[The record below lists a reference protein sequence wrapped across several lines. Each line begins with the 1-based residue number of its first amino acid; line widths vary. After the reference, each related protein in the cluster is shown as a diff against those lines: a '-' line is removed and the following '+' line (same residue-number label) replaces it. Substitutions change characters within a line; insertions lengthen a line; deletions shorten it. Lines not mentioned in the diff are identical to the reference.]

1 MPSTIYI
8 ELGDEA
14 TTTRLFTFP
23 NDGHA
28 DQSLQEIIEHYI
40 NASMRREGVAKWHI
54 SANITA
60 DRCTVAIRL
69 DDQEDIAARIARRY
83 QAFFANGKKGLQ
95 AADAL
100 RASGNWDQAWTFLL
114 PLGVPLAFAKAIE
127 KMDFPPRSLLT
138 KQDYLDS
145 RTTRRWWELLA
156 LNGVPDEERH
166 GIVAY

>member
-28 DQSLQEIIEHYI
+28 DQSLRQTTEHYI
-40 NASMRREGVAKWHI
+40 NDSMRREGFAKWHI

-60 DRCTVAIRL
+60 DRCTVAITL
-69 DDQEDIAARIARRY
+69 DDQDDIAARIASRY

-100 RASGNWDQAWTFLL
+100 RATGNWDQAWTFLL
-114 PLGVPLAFAKAIE
+114 PLGVPLAGARAIE
-127 KMDFPPRSLLT
+127 IMDFPPRTLT

-145 RTTRRWWELLA
+145 KPRGAGGSSW
-156 LNGVPDEERH
+156 P
-166 GIVAY
+166 